1 MRKEFWK
8 YITAVLIFGTNGI
21 VASKI
26 ALSSQEI
33 VFFRAGIAGV
43 ILIALFLLLRTKGDA
58 LQYKREF
65 GFLAIAG
72 AATGANW
79 LLLYEAF
86 QQVGVG
92 TGTLLCYCGT
102 VIVMALGPILFQE
115 KLTWK
120 KCIGFL
126 AVLTGLLFIN
136 GQALQEGKT
145 LWGMLCGILSAVMY
159 AVLVIFNKKV
169 THITGAE
176 KSMWQIIFSFSVV
189 AAFLLGRRGLPI
201 PVPEGSWP
209 FVLLLGCLTGV
220 GCYFYLSSMGRLS
233 VQTVAICGY
242 LEPLGAVVLSAVLLG
257 ESMAPMQMAGAALIL
272 GGAMYAELAGKRERK
287 EEKAKKIEGYIRI

>member
-1 MRKEFWK
+1 MGKDFWK

-26 ALSSQEI
+26 DLSSQEI
-33 VFFRAGIAGV
+33 VFFRAGIAGL
-43 ILIALFLLLRTKGDA
+43 ILIALFLLLRKKSNV
-58 LQYKREF
+58 LRYKREF

-72 AATGANW
+72 VATGANW
-79 LLLYEAF
+79 LFLYEAF

-102 VIVMALGPILFQE
+102 VIVMALGPVLFQE
-115 KLTWK
+115 KLTRE

-126 AVLTGLLFIN
+126 AVLTGLLCIN

-159 AVLVIFNKKV
+159 AVLVIANKK
-169 THITGAE
+169 TPHITGVE
-176 KSMWQIIFSFSVV
+176 NPMWQITISFLVV
-189 AAFLLGRRGLPI
+189 TAFLLFRGGLPTE
-201 PVPEGSWP
+201 VPEGSWP
-209 FVLLLGCLTGV
+209 FVLLLGGLTGI

-242 LEPLGAVVLSAVLLG
+242 LEPFAAVVLSAVLLREG
-257 ESMAPMQMAGAALIL
+257 MAPMQAAGAALIL
-272 GGAMYAELAGKRERK
+272 GGAMYAELAGKRVRK
-287 EEKAKKIEGYIRI
+287 KTEEYVRI